1 MSHAPSFIRIMVVA
15 LATLAA
21 CQKAP
26 EPPTPRAT
34 TQTLAVTTP
43 PPAPAQPAQPA
54 QPGGP
59 AGMAPGN
66 LPPGHPPINPPPPA
80 PDGLPAGHPA
90 VGDPA
95 GGVPPAGGMGAPVDA
110 ETGVPLPLPLVGAG
124 SVAELQG
131 RLKAIADP
139 ATKAALEEA
148 FRKTFTVD
156 RQGRD
161 RDRATALLE
170 PLQAS
175 ADPKVA
181 ALALRTLAYVAINN
195 GFDTAT
201 AKDRYEKALALDA
214 DYGEAHYALAFV
226 LAMSDRATGKV
237 HFDRAMTLGVPD
249 TRNLGGHFFGA
260 ATPPGHP

>member
-1 MSHAPSFIRIMVVA
+1 MSHAPSFIHLMVVGLAA
-15 LATLAA
+15 LAG

-26 EPPTPRAT
+26 DAPTPRAT

-43 PPAPAQPAQPA
+43 PPAPAQPQP
-54 QPGGP
+54 QG
-59 AGMAPGN
+59 GMAPNN
-66 LPPGHPPINPPPPA
+66 LPPGHPQINPPPPA
-80 PDGLPAGHPA
+80 PDGMPAGHPA
-90 VGDPA
+90 VGPA
-95 GGVPPAGGMGAPVDA
+95 GVPPAGGMGAPVDA
-110 ETGVPLPLPLVGAG
+110 ETGVPLPLPLIGAG
-124 SVAELQG
+124 SVAELKG
-131 RLKAIADP
+131 RLAGIADAP
-139 ATKAALEEA
+139 TQAALEEA

-175 ADPKVA
+175 ADTKVA

-195 GFDTAT
+195 GFDTVT

-249 TRNLGGHFFGA
+249 TRNLRGQFFGA

>member
-1 MSHAPSFIRIMVVA
+1 MSHAPRLIHLMLMVVG
-15 LATLAA
+15 LATLAG

-26 EPPTPRAT
+26 DAPTPRAT

-43 PPAPAQPAQPA
+43 PPAPAPPQPQP
-54 QPGGP
+54 QG
-59 AGMAPGN
+59 GMAPSN

-80 PDGLPAGHPA
+80 PGMPAGHPTVA
-90 VGDPA
+90 PA
-95 GGVPPAGGMGAPVDA
+95 GGPPGGGMGAPVDA
-110 ETGVPLPLPLVGAG
+110 ETGVPLPLPLIGAG

-131 RLKAIADP
+131 RLKASADP
-139 ATKAALEEA
+139 ATKTALEEA
-148 FRKTFTVD
+148 FRKTFTID
-156 RQGRD
+156 RQG

-201 AKDRYEKALALDA
+201 ATDRYKKALALDA
-214 DYGEAHYALAFV
+214 DYGEAHYAMAFV
-226 LAMSDRATGKV
+226 LAMSDRATGQV
-237 HFDRAMTLGVPD
+237 HFERAMTLGVPD
-249 TRNLGGHFFGA
+249 TRNLRGQFFGA